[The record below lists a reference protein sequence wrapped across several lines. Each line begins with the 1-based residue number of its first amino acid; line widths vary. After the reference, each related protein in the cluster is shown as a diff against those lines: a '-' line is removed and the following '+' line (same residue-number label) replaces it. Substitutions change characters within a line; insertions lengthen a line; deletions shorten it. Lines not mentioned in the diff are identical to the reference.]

1 MPLQQPTRTAAGA
14 ITMAPTT
21 DSMGL
26 EPMYEADEAQET
38 GRWLD
43 RIESLIERY
52 PWPALLLALAIGYA
66 LSRRM
71 R

>member
-21 DSMGL
+21 DSMRL
-26 EPMYEADEAQET
+26 ETMYEADEARET